1 MSKAS
6 VIKTGSEL
14 ERVVEETC
22 HRYQTEGPS
31 GTACPCDLT
40 INYPKQF
47 PTVMYIPG
55 LDALP
60 IWGIY
65 SIEQL
70 LKDRSREIRKEYR
83 GNAASATKE
92 KIDKDVELKGPSSWE
107 VINLM
112 ADGCWIEENTRLF
125 PRTVE
130 LLRSLPLMQTGLGYV
145 YFSVLSSR
153 TFIRGHCGVTNA
165 KLRIQLP
172 IVLDYA
178 DKSSSEMSY
187 ITIAGEKREYKLH
200 DPIIFDDSFPHSVTN
215 NHASKRVV
223 LIIDIWHPRS
233 AKSLPTF
240 SAQCV
245 NAYSFF
251 NDLFIFSLSPASREV
266 ITATFPPATPEA
278 LQAEPRAV
286 IPRRKVPETSRMPN
300 TLSVSS
306 SSSDYDWMC
315 KLLLIGDSGVGKTSV
330 LLRFADD
337 FFTESFITTIG
348 VDFKIK
354 TLEYHD
360 SLTKRDLAVK
370 MQIWDTA
377 GPERFRTITSSYYR
391 GCTGILLCFAVA
403 DRESF
408 VNATQM
414 WTMEINKYAP
424 TTSVLLVGLKGDL
437 TEQRQVPFEEAQQA
451 AADLGLMYRE
461 CSSKTREGVDEV
473 FWAMLHTIFSD
484 ESAKASIINDTL
496 ARKRNNQSYV
506 GTGKAGSEKK
516 TGVMDKLGE
525 CFMS

>member
-92 KIDKDVELKGPSSWE
+92 KIDKDVELKGPSTWE

-112 ADGCWIEENTRLF
+112 AEGCWIEENTRLF
-125 PRTVE
+125 PRTME
-130 LLRSLPLMQTGLGYV
+130 ILRSLPLMQTGLGYV

-215 NHASKRVV
+215 NHASERVV
-223 LIIDIWHPRS
+223 LIIDIWHP
-233 AKSLPTF
+233 
-240 SAQCV
+240 
-245 NAYSFF
+245 
-251 NDLFIFSLSPASREV
+251 SLSPASREV

-278 LQAEPRAV
+278 LQAEPRVV
-286 IPRRKVPETSRMPN
+286 IPRRKVPETSSMPS

-306 SSSDYDWMC
+306 SSSDYDWLC
-315 KLLLIGDSGVGKTSV
+315 KLLLIGDAGTGKSSV

-337 FFTESFITTIG
+337 SFTESFIATIG
-348 VDFKIK
+348 VDFKIR
-354 TLEYHD
+354 TLAYHD
-360 SLTKRDLAVK
+360 ALTKRDVAVK

-408 VNATQM
+408 VSATQM
-414 WTMEINKYAP
+414 WTKEINKYAP

-437 TEQRQVPFEEAQQA
+437 TEHRQVPFEEAQQA
-451 AADLGLMYRE
+451 AADLGMMYRE
-461 CSSKTREGVDEV
+461 CSSKTRDGVDEV

-496 ARKRNNQSYV
+496 ARERSKQRYV
-506 GTGKAGSEKK
+506 GTGKTGSEKK